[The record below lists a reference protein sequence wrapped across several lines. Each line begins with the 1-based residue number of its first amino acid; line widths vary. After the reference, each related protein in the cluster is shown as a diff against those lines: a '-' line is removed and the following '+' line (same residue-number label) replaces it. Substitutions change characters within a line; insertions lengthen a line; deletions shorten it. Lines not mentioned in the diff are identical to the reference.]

1 MGRRR
6 GCGSLLS
13 MSDMPLKPLP
23 SIIDAIRT
31 ALRRATCH
39 GLLCVEA
46 NVGDLQTQRNRPLG
60 SEDIGGGYCYE
71 YEQWSVSGAIWRAW
85 RFLRVR
91 LGFGLLFHLGI
102 P

>member
-6 GCGSLLS
+6 GRGSLLS
-13 MSDMPLKPLP
+13 MSDMPHLPLP

-39 GLLCVEA
+39 SLLCVEA
-46 NVGDLQTQRNRPLG
+46 NVGDLQTQRNQPLR
-60 SEDIGGGYCYE
+60 SEDIGGGYCDE

-85 RFLRVR
+85 RFLRVWTAFSSR
-91 LGFGLLFHLGI
+91 DS
-102 P
+102 